1 MQRVLILVAV
11 AIAIVVAGCSTAPIL
26 RKQSFDFK
34 TTALFKMP
42 CDTPE
47 VLEAKRE
54 IADDGLETA
63 DNQCNSVHMLRMVD
77 RFMSIRETDD
87 AKGIR
92 GDSIED
98 VRAKGFSIFTDRE
111 GRKRRP
117 NTRALYGNEALA
129 AVGMGVAP
137 PPLQKTDEIK
147 AYADFMASHYGEEY
161 EERDIKHVVDRFC
174 LNRRDSHELG
184 DARTFAIVWR
194 AGHVFKRII
203 KGGPINNP
211 KQERAL
217 LVCPGDFII
226 DTVKGVGSRV
236 IGTLP
241 IPIP

>member
-1 MQRVLILVAV
+1 MQRLLLLAALAAV
-11 AIAIVVAGCSTAPIL
+11 VEGCATTPVL

-34 TTALFKMP
+34 TTALFKLP

-54 IADDGLETA
+54 VPDDGLETA

-77 RFMSIRETDD
+77 RFMSIRETDE
-87 AKGIR
+87 AKGIA
-92 GDSIED
+92 GDSVEE
-98 VRAKGFSIFTDRE
+98 VRAKGFSIFTDSQ

-117 NTRALYGNEALA
+117 NTKALHGNEALA

-137 PPLQKTDEIK
+137 PPLQKAEEIK
-147 AYADFMASHYGEEY
+147 AYTDFMASHYGEEY
-161 EERDIKHVVDRFC
+161 EERDIKQVVDRFC

-194 AGHVFKRII
+194 NGHVFKRII

-211 KQERAL
+211 KQERAF

-226 DTVKGVGSRV
+226 ETVKGVGSRA
-236 IGTLP
+236 ISTFPILP
-241 IPIP
+241 

>member
-1 MQRVLILVAV
+1 MQRLLVVVAL
-11 AIAIVVAGCSTAPIL
+11 AIAAGGCATAPLL

-34 TTALFKMP
+34 TTALFKLP

-54 IADDGLETA
+54 IPDDGLETT

-77 RFMSIRETDD
+77 RFMSIQEADE
-87 AKGIR
+87 AKGIP
-92 GDSIED
+92 GDTVEQ
-98 VRAKGFSIFTDRE
+98 VRVKGFTIFTDPA

-117 NTRALYGNEALA
+117 NTKALYGNDALA

-137 PPLQKTDEIK
+137 PPLQKVEEIR
-147 AYADFMASHYGEEY
+147 AYTDFMASHYGEEY
-161 EERDIKHVVDRFC
+161 EERDVKNVVDRFC

-184 DARTFAIVWR
+184 DARTFSIVWR
-194 AGHVFKRII
+194 NGHVFKRII

-211 KQERAL
+211 KQERGF
-217 LVCPGDFII
+217 LVCPGEFIV
-226 DTVKGVGSRV
+226 DTVKGVGGRAA
-236 IGTLP
+236 GAF

>member
-1 MQRVLILVAV
+1 MQRVLVLVAGV
-11 AIAIVVAGCSTAPIL
+11 AVVAGCSTAPIL

-34 TTALFKMP
+34 TTALFKLP

-77 RFMSIRETDD
+77 RFMSIRETDE
-87 AKGIR
+87 AKGIA
-92 GDSIED
+92 GDSVEE
-98 VRAKGFSIFTDRE
+98 VRAKGFSIFTDPQ

-117 NTRALYGNEALA
+117 NTKALHGNEALA

-137 PPLQKTDEIK
+137 PPLQKAEEIK
-147 AYADFMASHYGEEY
+147 AYTDFMASHYGEEY
-161 EERDIKHVVDRFC
+161 EERDIKQVVDRFC

-194 AGHVFKRII
+194 NGHVFKRII

-211 KQERAL
+211 KQERAF

-226 DTVKGVGSRV
+226 ETVKGVGSRA
-236 IGTLP
+236 ISTFPILP
-241 IPIP
+241 

>member
-1 MQRVLILVAV
+1 MQRLLV
-11 AIAIVVAGCSTAPIL
+11 VVALTVAAGGCATAPLL

-34 TTALFKMP
+34 TTALFKLP

-54 IADDGLETA
+54 IPDDGLETT

-77 RFMSIRETDD
+77 RFMSIQEADE
-87 AKGIR
+87 AKGIP
-92 GDSIED
+92 GDTVEQ
-98 VRAKGFSIFTDRE
+98 VRAKGFTIFTDAA

-117 NTRALYGNEALA
+117 NTKALYGNDALA

-137 PPLQKTDEIK
+137 PPLQKAEEIRV
-147 AYADFMASHYGEEY
+147 YTDFMASHYGEEY
-161 EERDIKHVVDRFC
+161 EERDVKNVVDRFC

-184 DARTFAIVWR
+184 DARTFSIVWR
-194 AGHVFKRII
+194 SGHVFKRII

-211 KQERAL
+211 KQERGF
-217 LVCPGDFII
+217 LVCPGEFIV
-226 DTVKGVGSRV
+226 DTVKGVGGRAA
-236 IGTLP
+236 GAF